1 MMNRDFLIA
10 NILKGDYRAIARSIS
25 IVENELEG
33 AEEILLQLQQKNIPV
48 IGFTG
53 PPGAGKSTLVNE
65 YVRLLL
71 LRGKKIAVLAV
82 DPSSPF
88 NYGALLGDRIRMLEH
103 YKSDHLYIRSIATR
117 GSLGGL
123 SDKIIDIVEVL
134 KSAGFDYIII
144 ETVGVGQ
151 SEVDIAGVADH
162 TAVVLVPESGDHIQ
176 NMKAGLMEIADLFI
190 INKADREGADAIF
203 NSLQQMLMYR
213 SNYQPIPIV
222 KTIATSKGGI
232 VEMADLLE
240 KLITQNK
247 EMNEKK
253 IYLLACKVYRLIQ
266 KSKMK
271 DIELTK
277 IMSDIKSN
285 YNKEYNIYKY
295 IKDTYI
301 DN

>member
-1 MMNRDFLIA
+1 MNRDFLIA

>member
-203 NSLQQMLMYR
+203 NSLQQMLMFR
-213 SNYQPIPIV
+213 SDYQPIPIV

-266 KSKMK
+266 RSKMK
-271 DIELTK
+271 DIELNK